1 MRFKCFT
8 IEEECMKKKILFVM
22 ENLRIGGAE
31 KSLVTLLSHLDYDKY
46 EVDLFLFRKQGDFI
60 ELLPDQVN
68 ILEAPRDFQ
77 DYILNPRKSIKCLL
91 KRKKIKL
98 LLYKSVEILNII
110 FYRYIF
116 NKEYI
121 GWSFIKKNSTTIE
134 SEYEVAVG
142 FLEKKSIYF
151 VIDRVNA
158 KRKIGW
164 IHTDY
169 SKIDFNSKLDN
180 KYYSQLDKIVTVS
193 DSCKKAFLNIFPSLK
208 SKTTIIENFI
218 SPKLIWELAT
228 DSSFN
233 LLSPTN
239 GISIV
244 TVARLTKAKNLEI
257 IIDVMKVLTKYYH
270 IKWYIIGEGELK
282 ETLQNK
288 INING
293 LGDNIILTGGTINPY
308 VYMHQADIY
317 VQTSIWEGFGITVA
331 EAKSLYKPIIVSA
344 IPEFANQIK
353 NYNTG
358 LIYKDKT
365 DLVTKIEQ
373 LIKDNDLKQ
382 KLISNLQLEQSNEIP
397 QLTLI
402 DNLLT

>member
-1 MRFKCFT
+1 
-8 IEEECMKKKILFVM
+8 MKKKILFVM

-31 KSLVTLLSHLDYDKY
+31 KSLITLLSHLDYDKY
-46 EVDLFLFRKQGDFI
+46 EVDLFLFSKHGDFI
-60 ELLPDQVN
+60 ELLPKSINV
-68 ILEAPRDFQ
+68 LEGPKDFQ
-77 DYILNPRKSIKCLL
+77 DYILNPKQSLYCLL
-91 KRKKIKL
+91 KRKKMKL
-98 LLYKSVEILNII
+98 LFYKIIEILNII
-110 FYRYIF
+110 FYRYIL

-121 GWSFIKKNSTTIE
+121 GWNFIKKNISTIE
-134 SEYEVAVG
+134 NEYEIAIG

-151 VIDRVNA
+151 TIDRVNA

-169 SKIDFNSKLDN
+169 TKIDFDYKLDN

-193 DSCKKAFLNIFPSLK
+193 DSCKEAFLSVFSNLE

-228 DSSFN
+228 SSSCNIFLEKN
-233 LLSPTN
+233 N
-239 GISIV
+239 ISIV

-257 IIDVMKVLTKYYH
+257 IIDAMKILSPKYS
-270 IKWYIIGEGELK
+270 IKWYIVGEGELR
-282 ETLQNK
+282 ETLKNK

-293 LGDNIILTGGTINPY
+293 LDDNIILTGATINPY
-308 VYMHQADIY
+308 IYMYQADIY

-331 EAKSLYKPIIVSA
+331 EAKTLCKPIIVNN
-344 IPEFANQIK
+344 IPEFSNQIEDYK
-353 NYNTG
+353 TG
-358 LIYKDKT
+358 LIYKDVT
-365 DLVTKIEQ
+365 DLVVKIEQ
-373 LIKDNDLKQ
+373 LISDSNLKQ
-382 KLISNLQLEQSNEIP
+382 KLINNLQLTQSNEII